1 MEEEKK
7 SLVDR
12 DILYSLLTETPE
24 SISSIAKIYAE
35 HVLQVDVSRMLHN
48 DWVTL
53 YNSIKHH
60 LLQLVKYKGVKEEKV
75 GRMRCFYVEK

>member
-1 MEEEKK
+1 MDDERK

-12 DILYSLLTETPE
+12 DILYSILTNTPE
-24 SISSIAKIYAE
+24 SISTIAKIYAE
-35 HVLQVDVSRMLHN
+35 RILQVEVSKMLHN

-60 LLQLVKYKGVKEEKV
+60 LLQLVKYKGVKEEKQ
-75 GRMRCFYVEK
+75 GRMRCFYVK